1 MSDKLLVTG
10 ASGNLGRRVIE
21 HLLITQKVDP
31 SRIVA
36 ATRSPEQLADFAA
49 KGVETR
55 KVDFEDAEN
64 LGAAFG
70 GVDRVL
76 LISTDTLREPGYRAR
91 QHGAAIA
98 AAEKAGVRHIVY
110 TSMINP
116 EDSLVP
122 IWHDHLGTEKALRA
136 SSVSW
141 TLLRNSWYMENFFG
155 TLPGALAS
163 GQWYTA
169 TGNGRVGQ
177 VSREDCARA
186 AAAALASAANDNR
199 IYTITGPE
207 ALSFAD
213 FAAAASDVFGK
224 PIQVVPVTEE
234 QLIAGMVAHGVPEA
248 AAPVYAAF
256 DTNTREGKADIVTGD
271 VEALTG
277 VRPQSFREFLTAN
290 KAAFGA

>member
-21 HLLITQKVDP
+21 HLLTTLKVEP
-31 SRIVA
+31 GRIVA
-36 ATRSPEQLADFAA
+36 ASRAPEQLADLAA

-55 KVDFEDAEN
+55 KVDFDDAAN
-64 LGAAFG
+64 LNTAFD
-70 GVDRVL
+70 GVARVL
-76 LISTDTLREPGYRAR
+76 LISTDALREPGYRAK

-98 AAEKAGVRHIVY
+98 AAEKAGVKHVVY
-110 TSMINP
+110 TSMVNP

-122 IWHDHLGTEKALRA
+122 IWHDHLGTEKVLAA
-136 SSVSW
+136 SSLTW
-141 TLLRNSWYMENFFG
+141 TFLRNSWYMENFFG

-207 ALSFAD
+207 ALSTAQ
-213 FAAAASDVFGK
+213 FAATASEVFGK
-224 PIQVVPVTEE
+224 PIQVVPVSEE
-234 QLIAGMVAHGVPEA
+234 QLIAGMVAHGVPEV
-248 AAPVYAAF
+248 AAPIYAAF
-256 DTNTREGKADIVTGD
+256 DTNTREGKVDIVTGD

-277 VRPQSFREFLTAN
+277 VAPQSFRDFLVAN